1 MKLTLR
7 KRRTAPSSWK
17 LKAFNYNT
25 AIIIMKRTGWKSDFS
40 SEKSKTIRSEKRMK
54 RENNE
59 WKGISL
65 KEHSQPEILKMLTML
80 MIGWFP
86 WIFATIRAKTSPST
100 DEKQRYKC
108 SFKCTEVTRAPLS
121 ENPRF
126 FLSYKFTLKKT
137 VSDRKHSALISS
149 ELLQVY
155 VVTQC
160 L

>member
-1 MKLTLR
+1 MKFTLR

-25 AIIIMKRTGWKSDFS
+25 VIIMKRTGWKSDFS

-54 RENNE
+54 REKKRHFSERAQPTRDFKNADDADDRLISMNICHHQSKNLALDR
-59 WKGISL
+59 WKTKIQMS
-65 KEHSQPEILKMLTML
+65 S
-80 MIGWFP
+80 
-86 WIFATIRAKTSPST
+86 
-100 DEKQRYKC
+100 
-108 SFKCTEVTRAPLS
+108 KCTEVTRAPLR
-121 ENPRF
+121 ENPGI

-137 VSDRKHSALISS
+137 VSDRKPSALISS

>member
-1 MKLTLR
+1 MKFTLR

-25 AIIIMKRTGWKSDFS
+25 VIIMKRTGWKSDFS

-54 RENNE
+54 REMKRHFSERAQPTRDFKNADDADDRLISMNICHHQSKNLALDR
-59 WKGISL
+59 WKTKIQMS
-65 KEHSQPEILKMLTML
+65 S
-80 MIGWFP
+80 
-86 WIFATIRAKTSPST
+86 
-100 DEKQRYKC
+100 
-108 SFKCTEVTRAPLS
+108 KCTEVTRAPLR
-121 ENPRF
+121 ENPGI

-137 VSDRKHSALISS
+137 VSDRKPSALISS